1 MPDYKLAYQLLKQS
15 GWTPEHRIDLEKTYP
30 DLFRE
35 TFRVKRNR
43 ILAKKF
49 KNIQS
54 ELEKYC
60 GINID
65 INTYYGDLS
74 FYLPHSLSFYSSQS
88 NYYALRDFLQEDIIC
103 IGQSVEEPIY
113 MNMHGEIYQV
123 ISYEPQ
129 LYVMDNILHAIECN
143 YSQTVE
149 ECRTIDIEPF
159 MVSAGIPINR
169 SSSAT

>member
-15 GWTPEHRIDLEKTYP
+15 GWTPEYRIDLEKTYP

-74 FYLPHSLSFYSSQS
+74 
-88 NYYALRDFLQEDIIC
+88 LRDFLQEDIIC